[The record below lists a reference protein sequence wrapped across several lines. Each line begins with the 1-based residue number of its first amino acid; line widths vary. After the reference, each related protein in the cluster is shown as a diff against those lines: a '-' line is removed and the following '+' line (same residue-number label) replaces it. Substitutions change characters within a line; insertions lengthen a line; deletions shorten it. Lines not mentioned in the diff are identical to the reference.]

1 MTQRPTTGVSREET
15 ERLLAGLHHDPHSVL
30 GYHPGPEATIVRAFQ
45 PAAERAWILS
55 GDSELAM
62 ERVDPAGIFEV
73 ALPAGS
79 LPDYRLRLENR
90 EGGWTIDD
98 AYRFLPTLG
107 ELDLHLVGEGR
118 HRQLWLKL
126 GSRRMRHQDVEGVAF
141 AVWAPNARGVSVAGD
156 FAGWDERVYPMRS
169 LGGSGVWELFIPGVV
184 PGARYKY
191 RVIGAD
197 GTVRLKADPMARSTE
212 IPPATASV
220 VEDSSHQ
227 WADTAWLRRRAAA
240 DAHTSPLSIYEVHPG
255 SWRLNPDGSPLSY
268 RQLGEQLGAYC
279 KEMGF
284 THVELMPVMEHP
296 FGGSWGYQ
304 VTSYYAPSSRFG
316 TSDDLRGMVDHLH
329 QQGIG
334 VILDW
339 VPAHFPRDDWALATF
354 DGTALYEH
362 ADPRRG
368 AHPDWG
374 TLIFNYGRSE
384 VRNFLVA
391 NALYWIEE
399 FHADGLRVDAVAS
412 MLYLD
417 YSRKAGEWAPNQFG
431 GRENIQALDFLRE
444 TNGIIAEDH
453 PGVMMIAEE
462 STAWGGVTRPVSAG
476 GLGFSH
482 KWNMGWMHDTLDY
495 FNHDPVF
502 RRYHHGELTFGLLY
516 AWSEHFILPLSHD
529 EMVHGK
535 GSLMGKMP
543 GDPWRRRANL
553 RALFAWMWAHP
564 GKQLVFMG
572 AEFGQEREWSNERSL
587 DWELL
592 EDAGHAGIKRL
603 VADLNQVYVRTP
615 ALWQMD
621 SNPDGFAWIDAG
633 NADQNVL
640 SFIRR
645 DATGAA
651 GLVCVANLSAAP
663 RGDFRV
669 GVPHA
674 GEWLEV
680 LNTDAGVYGGS
691 NTGNLGRVVAA
702 ENSWNGQ
709 PCSVVLTLPPLGVL
723 WLTPAAVAP
732 PPVVASPAAAA
743 QSLEGGG
750 EEKGPAP
757 ETPAPKRSR
766 SPRSSTRRAAG
777 R

>member
-1 MTQRPTTGVSREET
+1 VSRRPTTEVSGEET
-15 ERLLAGLHHDPHSVL
+15 ERLLAGLHHDPHAVL
-30 GYHPGPEATIVRAFQ
+30 GYHPTADAAIVRALQ
-45 PAAERAWILS
+45 PAAERAWILTGTS
-55 GDSELAM
+55 ALEM
-62 ERVDPAGIFEV
+62 ERADAAGLFEV
-73 ALPAGS
+73 AVPVGTAT
-79 LPDYRLRLENR
+79 DYRLRFANQS
-90 EGGWTIDD
+90 GTWTIDD
-98 AYRFLPTLG
+98 PYRFLPTLG

-126 GSRRMRHQDVEGVAF
+126 GSRRTRHQGVEGVAF
-141 AVWAPNARGVSVAGD
+141 AVWAPNARGVSVVGD
-156 FAGWDERVYPMRS
+156 FAGWDERVCPMRS
-169 LGGSGVWELFIPGVV
+169 LGGSGVWELFIPGLV

-197 GTVRLKADPMARSTE
+197 GAGRLKADPMARSTE

-220 VEDSSHQ
+220 VEDSSHR
-227 WADTAWLRRRAAA
+227 WADAAWLTRRAGA
-240 DAHTSPLSIYEVHPG
+240 DVRTSPLSIYEVHPG
-255 SWRLNPDGSPLSY
+255 SWRFHDDGRPLSY
-268 RQLGEQLGAYC
+268 RELGGQLAAYC

-304 VTSYYAPSSRFG
+304 VSSYYAPTSRFG
-316 TSDDLRGMVDHLH
+316 TSDDLRWMIDHLH
-329 QQGIG
+329 REGIG

-339 VPAHFPRDDWALATF
+339 VPAHFPRDAWALASF

-391 NALYWIEE
+391 NALYWVEE
-399 FHADGLRVDAVAS
+399 FHVDGLRVDAVAS

-431 GRENIQALDFLRE
+431 GRENIEALDFLRE
-444 TNGIIAEDH
+444 TNATIAENH

-462 STAWGGVTRPVSAG
+462 STAWGGVTRPASAG

-535 GSLMGKMP
+535 GSLLGKMP
-543 GDPWRRRANL
+543 GDRWRRRANL
-553 RALFAWMWAHP
+553 RALLAWMWAHP
-564 GKQLVFMG
+564 GKQLIFMG

-603 VADLNQVYVRTP
+603 VADLNQVYLRTP
-615 ALWQMD
+615 ALWQLD
-621 SNPDGFAWIDAG
+621 SNPDGFVWIDAG

-645 DATGAA
+645 DAAGVA

-663 RGDFRV
+663 RADFRV
-669 GVPHA
+669 GLPHA
-674 GEWLEV
+674 GEWREI
-680 LNTDAGVYGGS
+680 LNTDAEVYGGS
-691 NTGNLGRVVAA
+691 NTGNLGRVVAQD
-702 ENSWNGQ
+702 EGWNGQ

-723 WLTPAAVAP
+723 WLAPAPGAA
-732 PPVVASPAAAA
+732 ATGAPAAAA
-743 QSLEGGG
+743 GQSSEGG
-750 EEKGPAP
+750 EASEPAP
-757 ETPAPKRSR
+757 EMPAPKRRR